1 MLVFNEGV
9 PRSGK
14 SYDAVKNHVLPAL
27 KAGRVVY
34 ARINGLD
41 HDKIA
46 QYLGVSSDTIRTLLR
61 IVPTAQ
67 VLNTF
72 VAQRDPSGEWAIS
85 DDLKNALFVVDECH
99 EFYVASREAIN
110 PAIEQFF
117 ALCGQNGMDGV
128 LMSQWYRRLH
138 SSVRARIER
147 KNVFQKLT
155 AVGMTGK
162 YIVNRFHTTTPDRF
176 EKVGS
181 DTCAYDSDIFPLY
194 KGYADGASNVA
205 VYKAGGKTVWHKIAK
220 YAIFVVPA
228 VIVAFVVFRGFF
240 HGTGG
245 IVKPQT
251 SVTARPASPLP
262 VAPPAQQLAQV
273 KSAALPTALH
283 PVVDTKGMPPGV
295 AYVFGLTAQARPRL
309 VGWIDMGAQSA
320 GLVEWRE
327 DQGHVLDRM
336 TVAQLRDLGVKVVHH
351 LYGVEL
357 AWQKQSIIVTSW
369 PVDMPGTDA
378 GANQSPQDGSVA
390 PVPLHPRRGDVAV
403 SDRSDAG
410 AWKQNALARSY
421 TPPELVP
428 QEVEDHWKPG
438 KG

>member
-41 HDKIA
+41 HAKIA
-46 QYLGVSSDTIRTLLR
+46 DYLGMHVDIIRDLLR
-61 IVPTAQ
+61 IVSTTD
-67 VLNTF
+67 VLKTF
-72 VAQRDPSGEWAIS
+72 VASRNESGEWGIS
-85 DDLKNALFVVDECH
+85 DNLKNALFFVDECH

-110 PAIEQFF
+110 PAVEQFF

-181 DTCAYDSDIFPLY
+181 DTCSYDAAIFPLY

-228 VIVAFVVFRGFF
+228 VIAAFVIFHGFF

-245 IVKPQT
+245 LAKPAPAPMRPPA
-251 SVTARPASPLP
+251 ARPVAAP
-262 VAPPAQQLAQV
+262 VQELAQV
-273 KSAALPTALH
+273 KAVASPVSLH
-283 PVVDTKGMPPGV
+283 PAIDTKGMPPGV
-295 AYVFGLTAQARPRL
+295 AYVFSLTAQARPRL
-309 VGWIDMGAQSA
+309 VGWLTMGDIQA
-320 GLVEWRE
+320 GIVEWRE

-336 TVAQLRDLGVKVVHH
+336 TVDQLRDLGVTVVRHS
-351 LYGVEL
+351 YGVDL
-357 AWQKQSIIVTSW
+357 SWKTQDVIVTSW

-378 GANQSPQDGSVA
+378 QANQSRPTDANTSTPLPVRHGEPVASVA
-390 PVPLHPRRGDVAV
+390 KAEG
-403 SDRSDAG
+403 AG
-410 AWKQNALARSY
+410 WKQNAIAHVY
-421 TPPELVP
+421 VPPEQVP
-428 QEVEDHWKPG
+428 LEVEDNWKPG
-438 KG
+438 K